1 MLETLDI
8 CDDME
13 ETTLLML
20 DSVGVG
26 TRPVSSGSNNPADSV
41 VVVVFGALLTVGCT
55 ITGAV
60 PVDPVPCR

>member
-1 MLETLDI
+1 VLETLEI

-13 ETTLLML
+13 ETTLLMPV
-20 DSVGVG
+20 SVGVG
-26 TRPVSSGSNNPADSV
+26 RMFVRSGSSSPVDSV
-41 VVVVFGALLTVGCT
+41 VVAFGALLTVGCT